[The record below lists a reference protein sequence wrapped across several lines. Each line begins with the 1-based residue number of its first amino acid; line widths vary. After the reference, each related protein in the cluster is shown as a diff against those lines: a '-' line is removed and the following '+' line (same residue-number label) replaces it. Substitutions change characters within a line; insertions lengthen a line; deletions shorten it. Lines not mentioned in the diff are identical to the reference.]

1 MNNTNFPEAV
11 TQPQTKSKNF
21 KNLIIGILGTGV
33 LAIGGYMA
41 YDKNKTGQTIKQQE
55 TKITAIT
62 EEKSNVQTS
71 FDASL
76 ARLDSMSTVN
86 TGLQSQ
92 LTIKS
97 SEIAKVKSE
106 IRSILNKK
114 NATAA
119 ELAKAKELIA
129 TLNNKISGM
138 EQDIARLTQENQAL
152 SNDKVVLTQQKEELT
167 QNLAVTTT
175 AKEELT
181 KKVDVASTLNA
192 SNIAITP
199 INVKHNGS
207 EKVSTTAKR
216 VDKMMISFDVNN
228 RIAESGKTDLYV
240 VVIGPDGKM
249 ITDPANASATFTTRE
264 EGDKVF
270 TTKLPV
276 DYEAAKTK
284 KVEFAWKDV
293 NKFQTGSYT
302 IQIYQNGFKIGEST
316 RELKKGGLFS

>member
-1 MNNTNFPEAV
+1 MSTSNYPAATPQSEA
-11 TQPQTKSKNF
+11 PKKSY
-21 KNLIIGILGTGV
+21 KNLIIGVMAAGLVG
-33 LAIGGYMA
+33 LGGYMA
-41 YDKNKTGQTIKQQE
+41 FDKTKTTETIQQKE
-55 TKITAIT
+55 AQIVKVTDD
-62 EEKSNVQTS
+62 KSDIQKN

-76 ARLDSMSTVN
+76 ARLDAMTETN
-86 TGLQSQ
+86 NGLEKK
-92 LTIKS
+92 LTSRNKEIS
-97 SEIAKVKSE
+97 SYKNQ
-106 IRSILNKK
+106 IRTILNKK
-114 NATAA
+114 NATTA

-129 TLNNKISGM
+129 QLDEKINGLSV
-138 EQDIARLTQENQAL
+138 EVARLTQENKTL
-152 SNDKVVLTQQKEELT
+152 GEEKVVLTQQKEELT